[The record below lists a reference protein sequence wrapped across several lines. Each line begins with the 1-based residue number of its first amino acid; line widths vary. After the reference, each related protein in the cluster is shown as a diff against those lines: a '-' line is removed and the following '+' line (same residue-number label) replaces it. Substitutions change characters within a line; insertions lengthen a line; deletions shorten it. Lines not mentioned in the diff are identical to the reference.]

1 MIWKLKVPPKVK
13 IFCWRTL
20 HGIIPLKCILAN
32 RHIGTSTECP
42 ICHQGPEDI
51 MHLLFTCPATQVIWQ
66 ELGIYDIIQEASII
80 DLAGSAALE
89 YILRDTD
96 RPFPGVTNI
105 GLKEAIVYLLLV
117 HLVDAAPTSSW
128 RTGSPSI

>member
-1 MIWKLKVPPKVK
+1 
-13 IFCWRTL
+13 
-20 HGIIPLKCILAN
+20 
-32 RHIGTSTECP
+32 
-42 ICHQGPEDI
+42 

-80 DLAGSAALE
+80 DLAGLAALE

-96 RPFPGVTNI
+96 RPFPGVTDI
-105 GLKEAIVYLLLV
+105 GLKEVIVYLLLV